1 VAAQTHITDLV
12 TERTI
17 DMADDADRK
26 QPAGAEKTFGDFAPG
41 LVRLTEDVLFGQVW
55 ARPELSPNSAAWS
68 PWRP

>member
-1 VAAQTHITDLV
+1 
-12 TERTI
+12 
-17 DMADDADRK
+17 MADDADRK